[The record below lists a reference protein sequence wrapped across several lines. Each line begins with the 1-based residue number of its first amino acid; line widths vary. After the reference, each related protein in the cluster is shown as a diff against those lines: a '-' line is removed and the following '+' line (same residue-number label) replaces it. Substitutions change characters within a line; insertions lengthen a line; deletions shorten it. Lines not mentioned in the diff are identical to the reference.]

1 VQFRTFGSPGA
12 LRRARR
18 GLRAT
23 AFGISAPTVTGA
35 NGRDYTPEDSGWE
48 VSAGEL
54 VWTFD
59 DSGLPSEAYPYEID
73 PSTTFSVAASGDDA
87 TVYGEGASY
96 PPSATG
102 CEAATETRL
111 KNFRSGGGSPAY
123 QVYNSLMRWDTS
135 ALADDAT
142 VTGATLR
149 VRVTSVYDNDGDR
162 SFTADWYDWGSS
174 CDTGD
179 YSATAQTNA
188 HAGTD
193 LGTIST
199 GSKDFALTNVAA
211 NVSLTGYTYLRGHIS
226 GGSPSYGNAV
236 NWASYD
242 DTSYAEPQLIVDYTA
257 GDPTATFT
265 PTSTPTVTPTPAYQ
279 CATVTETPD
288 PSWTQT
294 FTPTATATAT
304 PSFTDTP
311 TPTSTPTVTATPT
324 EFYQC
329 ATITPTATPDVT
341 VTATVYYEA
350 EG

>member
-1 VQFRTFGSPGA
+1 
-12 LRRARR
+12 
-18 GLRAT
+18 
-23 AFGISAPTVTGA
+23 VTGA

-59 DSGLPSEAYPYEID
+59 DSVLPSEAYPYEID
-73 PSTTFSVAASGDDA
+73 PSTTFSVGTSGDDA

-102 CEAATETRL
+102 CEATTETRL

-123 QVYNSLMRWDTS
+123 QVYNALMRWDTS

-149 VRVTSVYDNDGDR
+149 VRVTSVFDNDGDR

-179 YSATAQTNA
+179 YSATAQTGA
-188 HAGTD
+188 HSGTD
-193 LGTIST
+193 LGAIST
-199 GSKDFALTNVAA
+199 GSKDFALTNAAA
-211 NVSLTGYTYLRGHIS
+211 NVSLTGYTYLRGHID
-226 GGSPSYGNAV
+226 GGQPSYSNAV

-242 DTSYAEPQLIVDYTA
+242 DTSYAEPQLVVDYTTS
-257 GDPTATFT
+257 DPTSTPTATPTATSTFT
-265 PTSTPTVTPTPAYQ
+265 PTSTPTSTPTATPAYQ

-294 FTPTATATAT
+294 YTPTATATAT
-304 PSFTDTP
+304 PTVTLTQ

-341 VTATVYYEA
+341 ATVYYEA